1 MGEGKKGLTS
11 PNPLIKNFLELS
23 AIVQRH
29 VIADQLSLNILTP
42 PPLTHQINFGGGFK
56 IFTDERNSIPIP
68 KPPQYKIVLELVKEK
83 HHLLSLI
90 LL

>member
-29 VIADQLSLNILTP
+29 VIADQLNLNILP
-42 PPLTHQINFGGGFK
+42 PPPPHQINFGGGFK

-83 HHLLSLI
+83 YPLLSLI